1 MIISEEIDSEYF
13 DDKHNNALKVIKR
26 KENIYNVITIES
38 GTILTN
44 CDVSWQPKLGWRT
57 EMKLLA
63 AVYISLESNYSE
75 SG

>member
-26 KENIYNVITIES
+26 KDNIYNVITIES

-44 CDVSWQPKLGWRT
+44 CDV
-57 EMKLLA
+57 
-63 AVYISLESNYSE
+63 N
-75 SG
+75 